1 MKPATGRTSNWPR
14 HATGLLC
21 RAALALLVAL
31 AVVGLAPFGVA
42 RTAFAEVAYENGT
55 AFEQGVVLVS
65 FEEGTT
71 AEEANALLAECGLI
85 EARELDQSEVDASVV
100 EIRLAEGH
108 DEFDVSEQ
116 LGREGIVAAAQPN
129 FAYALEPMATSTS
142 DPRLGDQ
149 WALTSIHATS
159 AWDYVTTSGAVTI
172 AALDSGVDVTHPDL
186 APNIVAPYNAA
197 KGTDDVSGTS
207 SHGTM
212 VAGILAGVADN
223 GLGVAGVSYNAQVMP
238 IKVNSDDG
246 LAYTAALVA
255 AYDYILAHADEYN
268 IRVVNISLG
277 ARGEPRDYPDSAFLA
292 KIDEARAAGIVTVA
306 AAGNGTPPFDCFPG
320 DYSSIVSVMNLTQV
334 AGGVDLAGDSNYN
347 APGESD
353 KDICAPGSGILT
365 TTSGGGYATS
375 SGTSMAAPHVSA
387 ALALMF
393 AANPGLTAD
402 EAVEILYATA
412 TDLGPAGWDERYGD
426 GELNVLEAV
435 IAAGGY
441 ERKEEPDEPETPD
454 DQEDEGSTDDQDN
467 PADTPSTDDAAPE
480 EEGSDG
486 REEPSPSSQP
496 RQDPPL
502 AEQREGT
509 PPTGEEEQTP
519 FAGTE
524 AALAAIG
531 LAMVFSAGAVLLRR
545 RPSDG
550 RA

>member
-1 MKPATGRTSNWPR
+1 M
-14 HATGLLC
+14 GLLC
-21 RAALALLVAL
+21 KVALVLLFVLAAVGIAPLGMTRAAFAQVA
-31 AVVGLAPFGVA
+31 F
-42 RTAFAEVAYENGT
+42 ENGT

-71 AEEANALLAECGLI
+71 AEEANALLEECDLI
-85 EARELDQSEVDASVV
+85 EARELDQSEVDAPVV
-100 EIRLAEGH
+100 EVRLAEGH
-108 DEFDVSEQ
+108 DEFGVSEQ
-116 LGREGIVAAAQPN
+116 LGQEGIVAAAQPN

-142 DPRLGDQ
+142 DPRLGEQ
-149 WALTSIHATS
+149 WALASIHATS

-212 VAGILAGVADN
+212 VAGVLAGVADN
-223 GLGVAGVSYNAQVMP
+223 GQGIAGVSYNAQVMP

-246 LAYTAALVA
+246 LAYTTALVA
-255 AYDYILAHADEYN
+255 AYDYILNHADEYN
-268 IRVVNISLG
+268 VRVVNISLG
-277 ARGEPRDYPDSAFLA
+277 AKGDPREYSDSAFLA

-306 AAGNGTPPFDCFPG
+306 AAGNGAAPFDCFPG
-320 DYSSIVSVMNLTQV
+320 DYANVVSVMNLTQV
-334 AGGVDLAGDSNYN
+334 AGGVDLAGDSNHN
-347 APGESD
+347 APGETD
-353 KDICAPGSGILT
+353 KDICAPGTSILT
-365 TTSGGGYATS
+365 TTPGGGYATS

-393 AANPGLTAD
+393 AANPSLTAD

-412 TDLGPAGWDERYGD
+412 TGLGPAGWDERYGH

-435 IAAGGY
+435 IAAGGF
-441 ERKEEPDEPETPD
+441 ERKEEPEEPDTPD
-454 DQEDEGSTDDQDN
+454 DQEEEGGADN
-467 PADTPSTDDAAPE
+467 QAEPEDAPATDDAAPGDEGPAEQE
-480 EEGSDG
+480 ET
-486 REEPSPSSQP
+486 PSGSQP

-509 PPTGEEEQTP
+509 PPTGEAGQTP
-519 FAGTE
+519 PAGTE
-524 AALAAIG
+524 ATLAVIG
-531 LAMVFSAGAVLLRR
+531 LVMAFSAGAALRLHGR
-545 RPSDG
+545 RDG